1 MHSFLYF
8 FTHQLFNHP
17 HINSRTMLHA
27 EDTAMVKVDMAC
39 IPLETD
45 NKQVNKNLLV
55 ANYYKGNKQVG
66 DDGGELFRWEKNLS
80 SQPES
85 TVTRDN

>member
-1 MHSFLYF
+1 
-8 FTHQLFNHP
+8 
-17 HINSRTMLHA
+17 MLHA
-27 EDTAMVKVDMAC
+27 EDTAMIKVDMAC

-45 NKQVNKNLLV
+45 NKQVNKKLLV

-66 DDGGELFRWEKNLS
+66 DDGGERFRWEKNLS